1 MNVDEIEVNVELL
14 QKLVENNNKIASQ
27 LLIKI
32 AKEKDLTQYLEKIS
46 SLDLTLQSLEV
57 VNDLINNVQLPKEFI
72 DIYVSNI
79 I

>member
-1 MNVDEIEVNVELL
+1 
-14 QKLVENNNKIASQ
+14 

-79 I
+79 IQQCEDTKKVRNAQRIFFGDVLL